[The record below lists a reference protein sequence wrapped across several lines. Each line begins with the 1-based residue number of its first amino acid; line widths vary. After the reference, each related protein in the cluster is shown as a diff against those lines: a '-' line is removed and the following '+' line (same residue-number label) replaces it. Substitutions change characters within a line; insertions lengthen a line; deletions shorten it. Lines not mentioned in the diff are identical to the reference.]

1 LHIFCISNPSIF
13 PREHLEYLKSES
25 ECGSNRISDANFL
38 IVFRSNYGSFLLS
51 FCHAML
57 CVSVAY
63 AIVWCLSITFVYC
76 VETAKDV
83 AIVATE
89 YEL

>member
-1 LHIFCISNPSIF
+1 MKCELVFYGIEPSLSIF
-13 PREHLEYLKSES
+13 AAQCIE
-25 ECGSNRISDANFL
+25 
-38 IVFRSNYGSFLLS
+38 
-51 FCHAML
+51 
-57 CVSVAY
+57 SVAY